1 MSGQMGKVV
10 IRQMETIRIKRKYQ
24 KSKHL
29 KKQRIPLM
37 GTFIDQTA
45 KEKINELEYR
55 TIETSQSKIK
65 EKQGQKREKNREHP
79 ITMRQYEKIQ
89 VHIVRIPEGKRDR
102 IEKKKYF
109 K

>member
-1 MSGQMGKVV
+1 MEIPRKNQKEMLEV
-10 IRQMETIRIKRKYQ
+10 ISTE
-24 KSKHL
+24 
-29 KKQRIPLM
+29 QRIPLM

-45 KEKINELEYR
+45 NEKINELEYR